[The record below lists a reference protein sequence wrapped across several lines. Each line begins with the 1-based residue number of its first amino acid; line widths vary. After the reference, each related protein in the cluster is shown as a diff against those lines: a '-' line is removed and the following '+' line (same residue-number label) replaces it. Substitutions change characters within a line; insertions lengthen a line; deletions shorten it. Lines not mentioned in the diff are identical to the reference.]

1 MALVYIL
8 KSTKDGRFYIG
19 STVDLKQRLR
29 HHVGGFT
36 YSTNRMGSLRLVL
49 SQEFPTLKEA
59 RLIERKLK
67 NLKRHDYIEKIVKDG
82 RIRMGA

>member
-1 MALVYIL
+1 MAAVYIL
-8 KSTKDGRFYIG
+8 KSTEDGRFYIG

-29 HHVGGFT
+29 HHTGGFT
-36 YSTNRMGSLRLVL
+36 YSTKRMGNLRLVL

-59 RLIERKLK
+59 RLIEKKLK
-67 NLKRHDYIEKIVKDG
+67 NLKRHDYIEKMVEDG